1 MKQKSLAKQ
10 GNDLMRHTLMNRLS
24 GQCAL
29 MELVDKLLAQDE
41 RPEHAEKAYALNGI
55 FEPQRGK
62 GQGAEREKG
71 TIAQ

>member
-1 MKQKSLAKQ
+1 
-10 GNDLMRHTLMNRLS
+10 
-24 GQCAL
+24 

-62 GQGAEREKG
+62 GQGAEREKS
-71 TIAQ
+71 TISQ